1 MSQHNSE
8 HKPHNPGA
16 ANGQSVSEQMQ
27 SWQQSLPACAD
38 KVLELAKARG
48 ATSAEVALGASRGLS
63 VNARM
68 AEVETVEFN
77 QDQSLSLTLYKGQRK
92 GQVSVTDLTDAALE
106 QAVDMALAFAEH
118 TAEDPFAGLAAAEL
132 MAKDW
137 QDPQLYYPEPLDVD
151 RLVELSLACESEGRD
166 DPRIT
171 NSDGAG
177 FYTGERTTVYANSH
191 GFIGQLAGS
200 NYSASCV
207 LIAGAGDKMQRDY
220 WYDSQRQWALLSDPQ
235 SIGRKARERTLA
247 RLNPQKISTRK
258 VPVLFAAEVAS
269 GLIGHLMGAI
279 SGGSLYRNASFLK
292 DKIGEQLFPEFISV
306 YEQPHLQA
314 GVASAP
320 FDREG
325 VATRDNVFVGDGV
338 LQQYMLSSYSA
349 RKLGLETT
357 ANAGGARNL
366 RISSTG
372 ESYEAILQKMGTG
385 LLVTELMGQ
394 GVNMVTGDYSRGAAG
409 FWVENG
415 VIQYPVHEITI
426 AGNLTD
432 MFRQIIAVG
441 ADTDT
446 RGSTQTG
453 SILIEQMSV
462 AGS

>member
-1 MSQHNSE
+1 MSQQEE
-8 HKPHNPGA
+8 HYT
-16 ANGQSVSEQMQ
+16 EQMN
-27 SWQQSLPACAD
+27 SWRAQLPECAQQ
-38 KVLELAKARG
+38 VLERAR
-48 ATSAEVALGASRGLS
+48 SLGASAAEVSVSGSSGLS

-68 AEVETVEFN
+68 GEVETVEFN
-77 QDQSLSLTLYKGQRK
+77 QDQSVSLTLYRGKKKGH
-92 GQVSVTDLTDAALE
+92 VSVTDLTEKALNN
-106 QAVDMALAFAEH
+106 AVDMALAFADH
-118 TAEDPFAGLAAAEL
+118 TAEDEFAGLADAGL

-137 QDPQLYYPEPLDVD
+137 QDPELYYPQSLSVD
-151 RLVELSLACESEGRD
+151 TLTEQALLCENAGRSD
-166 DPRIT
+166 QHIT

-177 FYTGERTTVYANSH
+177 LYSGERVMVYANSH
-191 GFIGQLAGS
+191 GFSGMLSGT
-200 NYSASCV
+200 NYSSSCV
-207 LIAGAGDKMQRDY
+207 LIAGSGDNMQRDY
-220 WYDSQRQWALLSDPQ
+220 WYDSQRQWSNLMPPEA
-235 SIGRKARERTLA
+235 IGKKAAERVLA

-292 DKIGEQLFPEFISV
+292 DKLGEQVMPDFLSIS
-306 YEQPHLQA
+306 EQPGLKA
-314 GVASAP
+314 GVSSSP

-325 VATRDNVFVGDGV
+325 VATRDNTFVNQGV
-338 LQQYMLSSYSA
+338 LSSYLLGSYSA

-366 RISSTG
+366 KVSTTG
-372 ESYEAILQKMGTG
+372 EDFAQLLKKMDTG

-426 AGNLTD
+426 AGNLND
-432 MFRQIIAVG
+432 MFRKIQAIGTDI
-441 ADTDT
+441 DT
-446 RGSTQTG
+446 RGNTHTG
-453 SILIEQMSV
+453 SILIEQMSL